1 VRYWGMRIVLT
12 LITIAGLGG
21 WLWKE
26 IQHGQDL
33 EAQLDE
39 AKKQLEAYQAQAQM
53 RSVTR
58 PPGQWMWGTDPGNPL
73 NYPTTRVGKPTAVG
87 R

>member
-1 VRYWGMRIVLT
+1 MRIVLT

-53 RSVTR
+53 RSGPR

-73 NYPTTRVGKPTAVG
+73 NYPATRIGQPKPVG

>member
-1 VRYWGMRIVLT
+1 MRIVLT

>member
-1 VRYWGMRIVLT
+1 MRIVLT

-58 PPGQWMWGTDPGNPL
+58 PQGQWMWGTDPGNPL